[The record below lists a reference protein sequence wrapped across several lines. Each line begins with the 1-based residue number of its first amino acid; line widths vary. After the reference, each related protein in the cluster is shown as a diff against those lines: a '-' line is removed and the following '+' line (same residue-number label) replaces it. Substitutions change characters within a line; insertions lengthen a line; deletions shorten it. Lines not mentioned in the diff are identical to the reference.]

1 MNGAVFHTS
10 ARMITISA
18 FGSVPSQTVDVP
30 RIVFTNP
37 EGATNIVRHI
47 TAVTTVSTAHGTR
60 TVVRSSPWPLKA
72 LCMHS
77 AMPRPI
83 TVSKNT
89 DETVKTIVWNSA
101 DCQSPSVRA
110 FV

>member
-37 EGATNIVRHI
+37 EGASNIVRHI

-60 TVVRSSPWPLKA
+60 TVVRRSPWPRNA
-72 LCMHS
+72 ECI
-77 AMPRPI
+77 AIAIPRPI
-83 TVSKNT
+83 RSSRLTEHAAKI
-89 DETVKTIVWNSA
+89 IVWKNALHHSESLSA
-101 DCQSPSVRA
+101 VE
-110 FV
+110 